1 MKKRKILVT
10 GSKGTVGSYI
20 PFIFEDDDLILTTR
34 LSLDITNKKK
44 VFAVIKKENPD
55 VVIHLAA
62 KTNVD
67 ECEKNKKEA
76 RLVNTVATENIAKAC
91 KKNCAILVYVSTG
104 AVFNG
109 NKSFFTEYDK
119 PNPVNVYGKTKF
131 MGEEA
136 VKSAKCKYIIV
147 RAGWVIGGGKKEK
160 KFISYIL
167 KQIEDGQKE
176 IKVVSDTLGTITSA
190 KELVKLIKIL
200 LDSKRQGIFHAGAL
214 GVCSRFDIA
223 KFVVKLLKKDTT
235 IIPVSSSLFQDKFF
249 APRPINEVLRST
261 RLSPKLFRTWQQTLK
276 NYILSELK

>member
-20 PFIFEDDDLILTTR
+20 ASIFPDDKLILTTR
-34 LSLDITNKKK
+34 LNLDITSRKA
-44 VFAVIKKENPD
+44 VFDAIEKENPN

-76 RLVNTVATENIAKAC
+76 RLVNTVATGNIAKAC
-91 KKNCAILVYVSTG
+91 KKNGAVLVYISTG
-104 AVFNG
+104 AVFKG
-109 NKSFFTEYDK
+109 NKAFFTEDDM
-119 PNPVNVYGKTKF
+119 PNPVNVYGKTKL

-136 VKSAKCKYIIV
+136 VKSANCKYIIV

-176 IKVVSDTLGTITSA
+176 IKVVSDTFGTITSA

-200 LDSKRQGIFHAGAL
+200 LDNQSQGIFHAGAL

-223 KFVVKLLKKDTT
+223 KFVVKLLNKDTK
-235 IIPVSSSLFQDKFF
+235 IIPVSSTLFQDKFF
-249 APRPINEVLRST
+249 APRPVNEVIRNT
-261 RLSPKLFRTWQQTLK
+261 KLSPKLFRTWQQTLK